1 MKLFNNSSEF
11 LIWKWWKIA
20 LNINQYVLSLLEQ
33 IMNKRREKDRL
44 KEWVSW
50 TSNILHKLL
59 PSNTSTLFTG
69 YHADR
74 VDETCDFIDSLLEH
88 GANPKAMNNSGETA
102 PHLCVN
108 TLEFRI
114 MSRFIEH
121 LGKAI
126 KSSGLLWIWQDL

>member
-1 MKLFNNSSEF
+1 MFS
-11 LIWKWWKIA
+11 
-20 LNINQYVLSLLEQ
+20 
-33 IMNKRREKDRL
+33 
-44 KEWVSW
+44 
-50 TSNILHKLL
+50 
-59 PSNTSTLFTG
+59 G

-74 VDETCDFIDSLLEH
+74 VDETCDFIDALLEH

-121 LGKAI
+121 LGKAM
-126 KSSGLLWIWQDL
+126 KSSGPLSLFKKSRYVA